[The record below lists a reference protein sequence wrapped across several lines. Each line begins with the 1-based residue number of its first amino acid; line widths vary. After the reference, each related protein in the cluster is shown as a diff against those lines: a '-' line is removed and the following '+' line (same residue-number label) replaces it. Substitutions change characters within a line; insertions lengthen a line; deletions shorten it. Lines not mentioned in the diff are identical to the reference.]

1 MPGRRCRRPGHD
13 NRGGYHEN
21 MAIISKAAAAVK
33 EVRSTEKEMPRP
45 SYWAVLPAKV
55 RYDEKLPPSAKLI
68 YAEISALTEK
78 TGYCF
83 ASNEYLMAL
92 FHVSERTLQRHLKA
106 LEAGGYIQITDGEG
120 GAGRRKIFAGVNP
133 LSNPVKNDGVTPS
146 KMSPNPD
153 KNVAH
158 ISKSI
163 KRVDQD
169 PPKAP
174 QGAARRAP
182 AEEYRPDWFEAF
194 WRAFPP
200 MSGGRKPA
208 KARARAAW
216 NKLRPDRSTVDKM
229 ATALRRQKSSEQW
242 QRGIG
247 IPYASTW
254 LNGRMWEED
263 FVEPDPVSEQG
274 TSGRRDLQWL

>member
-1 MPGRRCRRPGHD
+1 MDEEQRPG
-13 NRGGYHEN
+13 YW
-21 MAIISKAAAAVK
+21 AIIPAA
-33 EVRSTEKEMPRP
+33 
-45 SYWAVLPAKV
+45 V
-55 RYDEKLPPSAKLI
+55 RYDTKVPPMARLL
-68 YAEISALTEK
+68 YAEISSLTDQR
-78 TGYCF
+78 GYCY
-83 ASNEYLMAL
+83 ASNAYFMRL
-92 FHVSERTLQRHLKA
+92 FGFAERTLQRHLRV
-106 LEAGGYIQITDGEG
+106 LEERGYIWVEDGAG
-120 GAGRRKIFAGVNP
+120 GAGRRKIYGGINP
-133 LSNPVKNDGVTPS
+133 LANNPDKIDGVTPT